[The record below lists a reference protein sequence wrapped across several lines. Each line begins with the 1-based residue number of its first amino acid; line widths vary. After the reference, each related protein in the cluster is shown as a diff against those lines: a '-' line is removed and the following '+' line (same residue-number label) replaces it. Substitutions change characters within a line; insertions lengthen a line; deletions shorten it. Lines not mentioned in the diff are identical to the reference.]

1 MQTQSNREARLLSR
15 RVPRGR
21 LQRIKIHF
29 NNTFNDAFHES
40 NHDHVDDNHNKA
52 VDNVANNDGVDCGAD
67 DDDANNSRSNRF
79 SINGHDNIDNG
90 SI

>member
-1 MQTQSNREARLLSR
+1 M
-15 RVPRGR
+15 PRGR

-29 NNTFNDAFHES
+29 NNPLDDAFHES

-52 VDNVANNDGVDCGAD
+52 VYNVADNDGVDFGAD
-67 DDDANNSRSNRF
+67 DYSFDDDGADDGRSNRL